1 MKRCSLFLPAML
13 LAAALLALL
22 TGTGSAAAPNWAA
35 PNWNPDDLVGDWY
48 GLFASGWDRTNV
60 GEAALRVDSQE
71 RQQFKGKLAMGR
83 LVFDIQGIVGAEP
96 PQPDRT
102 GESDPPGETNPPEPD
117 LQLFIGGTTP
127 PEPDMPGA
135 MILVRGTIRFADP
148 PGESD
153 PPSEI
158 VAEYMIVYS
167 DGSMDMGYLELV
179 PAVMPR

>member
-1 MKRCSLFLPAML
+1 MKRFSLFLPAML
-13 LAAALLALL
+13 LAATLVALLA
-22 TGTGSAAAPNWAA
+22 GTGSAAAPNWAA

-48 GLFASGWDRTNV
+48 GRFASGWDRTNV

-71 RQQFKGKLAMGR
+71 RQQFEGKLAMGR
-83 LVFDIQGIVGAEP
+83 LVFDIQGIVTT
-96 PQPDRT
+96 D
-102 GESDPPGETNPPEPD
+102 PPEPD
-117 LQLFIGGTTP
+117 RGEADPPSPDRQLFIGGTTP

-135 MILVRGTIRFADP
+135 RILVRGTVRFVDPPSPDADP
-148 PGESD
+148 PG
-153 PPSEI
+153 EI

>member
-1 MKRCSLFLPAML
+1 MTMKRCSLFLPTML
-13 LAAALLALL
+13 LATTLVALLA
-22 TGTGSAAAPNWAA
+22 GTGSAAAPNWAA
-35 PNWNPDDLVGDWY
+35 PNWNPDDVVGDWY

-83 LVFDIQGIVGAEP
+83 LVFDIQGIVGADPPEPDRGESTP
-96 PQPDRT
+96 PQPDR
-102 GESDPPGETNPPEPD
+102 
-117 LQLFIGGTTP
+117 QLFIGGTTP

-135 MILVRGTIRFADP
+135 RILVRGTIGLAEP
-148 PGESD
+148 PSPDTD

-158 VAEYMIVYS
+158 VADYLIVYS
-167 DGSMDMGYLELV
+167 DGSMDMGSLELV